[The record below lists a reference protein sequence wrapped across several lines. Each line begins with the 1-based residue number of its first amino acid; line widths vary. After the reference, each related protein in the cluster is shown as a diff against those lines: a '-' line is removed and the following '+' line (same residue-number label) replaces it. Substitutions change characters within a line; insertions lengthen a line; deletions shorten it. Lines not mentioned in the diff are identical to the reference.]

1 MSCFTNTIC
10 QYFKKHYLCNY
21 NINSLFHIK
30 MKLCI
35 RHIITLII
43 ASLIRKN
50 AREKILKYE
59 KQRSDE
65 LREAGHLKDKTKHN
79 RP

>member
-1 MSCFTNTIC
+1 
-10 QYFKKHYLCNY
+10 
-21 NINSLFHIK
+21 

-43 ASLIRKN
+43 ASFIRKN
-50 AREKILKYE
+50 ARDKILKYE
-59 KQRSDE
+59 EQRSDE
-65 LREAGHLKDKTKHN
+65 LREAGHLNDRTKHK